1 VRPLG
6 CCDTS
11 IWVKTTV
18 EISDALLERAR
29 KAAAREG
36 TTIRALIEHSLRK
49 ELAARE
55 RSRTYRL
62 PRVTFKGEGLHPD
75 LEGKSW
81 AAVRDLLY
89 EDRGS

>member
-1 VRPLG
+1 M
-6 CCDTS
+6 
-11 IWVKTTV
+11 KTTV

-36 TTIRALIEHSLRK
+36 TTIRALIEESLRK

-55 RSRTYRL
+55 RNRGFKLRN
-62 PRVTFKGEGLHPD
+62 VTFKGEGLNP
-75 LEGKSW
+75 EVSAKGW
-81 AAVRDLLY
+81 PAIRDLVY

>member
-1 VRPLG
+1 M
-6 CCDTS
+6 
-11 IWVKTTV
+11 KTTV

-36 TTIRALIEHSLRK
+36 TTIRALIEESLRK

-55 RSRTYRL
+55 RNRGFKLRM
-62 PRVTFKGEGLHPD
+62 VTFKGEGLNP
-75 LEGKSW
+75 EVAGKGWS
-81 AAVRDLLY
+81 AIRELVY